1 MESNNLP
8 IKRNKIFKKRKGNG
22 TLHFLSFIFVYY
34 FYHNEPI
41 LITIFKPFRKKKSF
55 CCLYYKIREK
65 VDFFSPS
72 LLPPKDKNKVLIH

>member
-8 IKRNKIFKKRKGNG
+8 IKRNKYNFLKRKGNG

-41 LITIFKPFRKKKSF
+41 LIIIFKPFRKNLAVYIIKYGRK
-55 CCLYYKIREK
+55 
-65 VDFFSPS
+65 
-72 LLPPKDKNKVLIH
+72 